1 MPTHP
6 PPARGRRAAVTVTAC
21 VSVLLVGCSAGDGTP
36 AVTASAGS
44 VPVLQPGL
52 PGEPNAT
59 LTGPAATPV
68 VSASAAPEDTR
79 FLQDMI
85 AHHAQ
90 AIVMVDTAGDRFSD
104 RQVAALAARIRDEQG
119 PEIQAMARWLEARG
133 QDVPPEAANP
143 RLADH
148 GSHAGMPG
156 MASESQLGHLAQA
169 RGSDVDRLF
178 LALMIAH
185 HEGALTMVDEHARG
199 AADERVDELAAEITA
214 TQSKQIAQMHDM
226 LERLT

>member
-1 MPTHP
+1 MPIHRPST
-6 PPARGRRAAVTVTAC
+6 RRRRAGAALVAGVAA
-21 VSVLLVGCSAGDGTP
+21 LLTGCSGGDAAP

-44 VPVLQPGL
+44 VPVLQPGS
-52 PGEPNAT
+52 PGEPNTT

-68 VSASAAPEDTR
+68 VSASASPEDTR

-90 AIVMVDTAGDRFSD
+90 AIVMVDTAGNRFSD
-104 RQVAALAARIRDEQG
+104 TQVASLASRIRDEQG
-119 PEIQAMARWLEARG
+119 PEIAAMAGWLEARG

-148 GSHAGMPG
+148 GAHAGMPG
-156 MASESQLGHLAQA
+156 MASETQLAHLAQA

-185 HEGALTMVDEHARG
+185 HEGALTMVDEHAKG
-199 AADERVDELAAEITA
+199 AADERVEELAAEITA
-214 TQSKQIAQMHDM
+214 TQSKQIGQMNDM